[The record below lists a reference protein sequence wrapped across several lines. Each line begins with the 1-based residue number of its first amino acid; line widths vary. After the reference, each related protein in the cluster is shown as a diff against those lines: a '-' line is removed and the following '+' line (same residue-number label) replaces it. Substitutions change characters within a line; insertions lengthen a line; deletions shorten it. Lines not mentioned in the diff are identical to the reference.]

1 MKMKIAELS
10 NIQTEKINLRY
21 WVTLLDVVPQF
32 EKVSTK
38 CMYHI
43 LQNETIL
50 TMNAKLYYMEI

>member
-1 MKMKIAELS
+1 MKMKIAVVS

-32 EKVSTK
+32 EMVSNK

-43 LQNETIL
+43 LQNEIIL
-50 TMNAKLYYMEI
+50 TMNV

>member
-21 WVTLLDVVPQF
+21 WVTLLDIVPQF

-50 TMNAKLYYMEI
+50 TMNT